1 MAEKNIK
8 SLRFNSESEEINLNE
23 LSADMFETVDT
34 STRQSVE
41 VKHASIGFWQDV
53 WRRFK
58 ANKISMIFVF
68 VFILIMLYAIVGP
81 MIVPYSYETQF
92 RSGVGLKP
100 MSYSESEIIG
110 NKALESCDY
119 AFSTDLMDGSMQAL
133 TKGDWYFELDGKTYT
148 FTVDKTIKKSVIMYT
163 KGADPAFTIGDLGNV
178 NEDGYFNSVEPF
190 ELPVEGTPSAEA
202 REITFTD
209 YFFIHVL
216 GTDDVGRDIFAR
228 TMYGSRISLLIGFAA
243 AIIIVGIGSAIGA
256 ISGLLGGKVDMVIM
270 RIIDLLGSIPSILMI
285 ILLQVIIQD
294 PLQDYVDHNPGTF
307 LAELAG
313 GLGFGV
319 ISILVIFALLYWTG
333 VARLIRGLV
342 LQLRNQEFITAESV
356 LGAENK
362 RIILKHLLPNC
373 MGQLVLAACGQV
385 PGAIFTESS
394 LSYLGI
400 GVSAPM
406 TSLGSLCNEAL
417 GSILVTPYRLIA
429 PAVIVSLLVLSLN
442 LIGDGLRD
450 ALDPRLK

>member
-1 MAEKNIK
+1 MAEKDIK
-8 SLRFNSESEEINLNE
+8 SLRFNNEAEEINLNE
-23 LSADMFETVDT
+23 ITADMFEAVDT
-34 STRQSVE
+34 KTRQSVE
-41 VKHASIGFWQDV
+41 IKHASIGYWQDV

-58 ANKISMIFVF
+58 ANKISMFFVF
-68 VFILIMLYAIVGP
+68 VFLLILLYAMFGP
-81 MIVPYSYETQF
+81 MIVPYSYEQQF
-92 RSGVGLKP
+92 RAGVGLRP
-100 MSYSESEIIG
+100 MTYSESEIVV
-110 NKALESCDY
+110 NQALEHCDY
-119 AFSTDLMDGSMQAL
+119 AFTTELMDGSMQAL
-133 TKGDWYFELDGKTYT
+133 TKGDWWFELNGKTYT
-148 FTVDKTIKKSVIMYT
+148 FTVDKTIKKSIIMYT
-163 KGADPAFTIGDLGNV
+163 EGADPEFTIASIESANGDGTFAEV
-178 NEDGYFNSVEPF
+178 APF
-190 ELPVEGTPSAEA
+190 DILKEGTPSEEA
-202 REITFTD
+202 REITLRKH
-209 YFFIHVL
+209 FFIHVL

-243 AIIIVGIGSAIGA
+243 AFIIVGIGSAIGA
-256 ISGLLGGKVDMVIM
+256 ISGLMGGKVDMVIM

-294 PLQDYVDHNPGTF
+294 PLQSYVDHNPGTL
-307 LAELAG
+307 LADIAS

-319 ISILVIFALLYWTG
+319 ISILLIFALLYWTG
-333 VARLIRGLV
+333 VARLVRGLV
-342 LQLRNQEFITAESV
+342 LQLRNQEFITAEYV
-356 LGAENK
+356 LGAPNK
-362 RIILKHLLPNC
+362 QIILKHLLPNC
-373 MGQLVLAACGQV
+373 MGQLVLATCGQV

-429 PAVIVSLLVLSLN
+429 PAIFVSLLVLSLN